1 MRTAAFHELDDY
13 AFRHL
18 VLDLL
23 RAEGMAVTEP
33 VRPADD
39 ILVSESVYSHRNAT
53 LNLRWR
59 LYLAHQRMAQARLK
73 PIQVER
79 LLKEFDER
87 RRTGEGLLLA
97 SDSEPDEEAWRLFT
111 HYARRNPETRL
122 AIWNGR
128 QLSARL
134 ERQAHLQYRYSLRLS
149 QHDVNRSLA
158 PLIRFVPL
166 RVLLISDQSAI
177 AQDLHQALRSAG
189 FEVVIVPF
197 WVYSYAPHLGTLYQ
211 SLDAG
216 PFDLVVCMLGDS
228 FRRRL
233 PPPLVDAIRD
243 CYTRGG
249 SVLFFPFMAMSLD
262 HGRYQRLGDLIPV
275 RQLQMNLF
283 APEMALE
290 RLAGP
295 HRMGDYRWLIGFDTM
310 AENAYNEFAP
320 EDALSPFAQG
330 ISETFGLLHSYE
342 RLTLAPGATLAWAD
356 TAGNPFVALQK
367 SVLGRGKS
375 CYINTSCHRCLSPQ
389 NISSPL
395 RASAP
400 LGIVLLHALEWLL
413 D

>member
-23 RAEGMAVTEP
+23 RAEGMAITEP
-33 VRPADD
+33 VRSSDD
-39 ILVSESVYSHRNAT
+39 ILVSESVHSHRNPT
-53 LNLRWR
+53 LSLRWR
-59 LYLAHQRMAQARLK
+59 LYLAHQRMAQAHLESN
-73 PIQVER
+73 QAER
-79 LLKEFDER
+79 LLAEFDER
-87 RRTGEGLLLA
+87 RRAGEGLLLV
-97 SDSEPDEEAWRLFT
+97 SDGEPDEQARRLLVR
-111 HYARRNPETRL
+111 YVRRNPETRL
-122 AIWNGR
+122 AIWNRR

-134 ERQAHLQYRYSLRLS
+134 ERQTHLQYRYSLRLP
-149 QHDVNRSLA
+149 QHDVNRGLA
-158 PLIRFVPL
+158 LLTHFAPL
-166 RVLLISDQSAI
+166 RVLFVSDQSAI
-177 AQDLHQALRSAG
+177 AHDLHQALRSAG
-189 FEVVIVPF
+189 FEVVLASF
-197 WVYSYAPHLGTLYQ
+197 WVYSYGPHLGTLHE

-216 PFDLVVCMLGDS
+216 PFDLVVCMMGDS

-243 CYTRGG
+243 CYTHGG
-249 SVLFFPFMAMSLD
+249 SALFFPFMAMSLD
-262 HGRYQRLGDLIPV
+262 HGRYQRLGELIPV
-275 RQLQMNLF
+275 RQLQTNLF

-310 AENAYNEFAP
+310 AENTYNEFAP
-320 EDALSPFAQG
+320 DDALNPFAQG

-389 NISSPL
+389 DVSSPL

-400 LGIVLLHALEWLL
+400 LGTVLLHALEWLL